1 MRRGA
6 EDWGGRGNL
15 AKLSWKKTGN
25 KRDDKMS
32 FFLQSPPPRRHPG
45 KVAVAVANTRRADR
59 TTLPVLSLRIMLKI
73 LGFPFYR

>member
-15 AKLSWKKTGN
+15 AKLSWKTGN

-45 KVAVAVANTRRADR
+45 KVAVAVANTGRADR